1 MELPHAPRATRSRFF
16 FAAGHLRRIGIVRR
30 ARASGNARAAFIA
43 LTVLAAAVVTLAS
56 CASSSAVGYGA
67 LANRR
72 GPGVER
78 GQGGEAIMGAG
89 QASQERLVSFFLENN
104 RAADPAKVARMAR
117 YYVEESRA
125 EGVNSDVAFA
135 QMCLETGFLRF
146 GGLVT
151 MDMNNFCGLGS
162 IGPGKPGVRFPDERT
177 GVRAHVQH
185 LKGYATAQPLGQ
197 PAADPRYRYINP
209 KGKAPTVASLS
220 GTWAADR
227 AYGPKLRALVEK
239 IRS

>member
-1 MELPHAPRATRSRFF
+1 MELRQPTQAARLRHFYAVGSARPNGIARRTRALLS
-16 FAAGHLRRIGIVRR
+16 AL
-30 ARASGNARAAFIA
+30 AAFA
-43 LTVLAAAVVTLAS
+43 TFAVLAAAFGILSS

-67 LANRR
+67 LADRQ
-72 GPGVER
+72 GT
-78 GQGGEAIMGAG
+78 GGEAIMGAG
-89 QASQERLVSFFLENN
+89 QASPERLVSFFLENN

-117 YYVEESRA
+117 YYIDESRA

-151 MDMNNFCGLGS
+151 IDMNNFCGLGS
-162 IGPGKPGVRFPDERT
+162 IGPGQPGVRFPDERT

-185 LKGYATAQPLGQ
+185 LKGYATTEPLAQS
-197 PAADPRYRYINP
+197 AADPRYRYINP

-227 AYGPKLRALVEK
+227 EYGPKLRALVEK
-239 IRS
+239 IRG

>member
-1 MELPHAPRATRSRFF
+1 MELHQPTQVSR
-16 FAAGHLRRIGIVRR
+16 LRHFCPAHPVRR
-30 ARASGNARAAFIA
+30 NGITRRACALLNA
-43 LTVLAAAVVTLAS
+43 LTAFATFAVLAAAFSILAS

-67 LANRR
+67 LAARR
-72 GPGVER
+72 GT
-78 GQGGEAIMGAG
+78 GGGAIMGAG

-104 RAADPAKVARMAR
+104 RAADPAKVERMAG

-162 IGPGKPGVRFPDERT
+162 IGPGQPGVRFPDERT

-197 PAADPRYRYINP
+197 PAVDPRYRYINP
-209 KGKAPTVASLS
+209 KGKAPTVANLS
-220 GTWAADR
+220 GTWAADGE
-227 AYGPKLRALVEK
+227 YGPKLRALIEK
-239 IRS
+239 IRG